1 MFAKRSNLF
10 LVFSNGKHRFGVY
23 NESIMDFIGSK
34 FVFFQLTLNVAS
46 KKQSDEKFFAFL
58 SSSGSLIDA
67 ALPI

>member
-1 MFAKRSNLF
+1 
-10 LVFSNGKHRFGVY
+10 
-23 NESIMDFIGSK
+23 MDFIGSK